1 MSPEELR
8 KLQDIDESLGRPR
21 LPDPSR
27 WGNFF
32 RRNRLLYRLYSP
44 LGADG
49 DAHNI
54 EQLVLPTQLRPAV
67 FKLAHDIP
75 MAGHLGKKKTAGRL
89 RNRFYWTGMYRDV
102 QEHCRTCGQCQ
113 KSSTRRVKKAPLV
126 PLPIMDEPFR
136 RIAMDTSQQFGK
148 ELSATMQPTTQ
159 RSSPYALTQLQRS
172 C

>member
-49 DAHNI
+49 DAHNV
-54 EQLVLPTQLRPAV
+54 EQLVLPTQLQPAV
-67 FKLAHDIP
+67 LKLAHDNYTNGWTSWQEEDSRP
-75 MAGHLGKKKTAGRL
+75 YSQSVLLAWDVSGRPGAL
-89 RNRFYWTGMYRDV
+89 QDLW
-102 QEHCRTCGQCQ
+102 
-113 KSSTRRVKKAPLV
+113 SV
-126 PLPIMDEPFR
+126 PEIV
-136 RIAMDTSQQFGK
+136 DT
-148 ELSATMQPTTQ
+148 
-159 RSSPYALTQLQRS
+159 
-172 C
+172 